1 MTADA
6 ERPILFSGPMVRALL
21 AGTKTQ
27 TRRVVK
33 PQPPGLWMKPETA
46 VITDHHG
53 RWAFSR
59 IAPNGMAVAWPR
71 GTESIKCP
79 YGVPGDTLWV
89 RETWAIWHGGAFYR
103 ADEDGKWPG
112 SFGDEP
118 KWKPSIHMPRWA
130 SRITL
135 RVTDVR
141 VQRVRAITETDAK
154 AEGLSALT
162 KDGGRLWKYGVP
174 DRDKLPGN
182 DDDGWHWREWDAD
195 PRVAFRKLWD
205 SINDARGYG
214 WDVDPWVWALTF
226 ERVTP

>member
-1 MTADA
+1 M
-6 ERPILFSGPMVRALL
+6 ERQILFSGPMVRALL

-59 IAPNGMAVAWPR
+59 IAPNGLAVAWPR
-71 GTESIKCP
+71 GTDSIKCP

-89 RETWAIWHGGAFYR
+89 RETWANVSGGAFYR
-103 ADEDGKWPG
+103 ADGKWPCA
-112 SFGDEP
+112 FGDEP

-141 VQRVRAITETDAK
+141 VERVRAISERDAQ
-154 AEGLSALT
+154 AEGAAKESGV
-162 KDGGRLWKYGVP
+162 GGMSYVNGFHR
-174 DRDKLPGN
+174 
-182 DDDGWHWREWDAD
+182 
-195 PRVAFRKLWD
+195 LWD

>member
-71 GTESIKCP
+71 GSESIKCP
-79 YGVPGDTLWV
+79 YGIPGDTLWV
-89 RETWAIWHGGAFYR
+89 REAFAPRYFDDGSSAYR
-103 ADEDGKWPG
+103 ADWNARGEDVVP
-112 SFGDEP
+112 EP

-141 VQRVRAITETDAK
+141 VQRVRKISERDAQ
-154 AEGLSALT
+154 AEGAAKESGI
-162 KDGGRLWKYGVP
+162 GGMSYVNGFHRLWG
-174 DRDKLPGN
+174 
-182 DDDGWHWREWDAD
+182 
-195 PRVAFRKLWD
+195 
-205 SINDARGYG
+205 SINAARGYG